1 MSSSNLTRLSS
12 AILLLSISTIAHS
25 DFHDI
30 EVARLSIDDR
40 IQSNY
45 LRVKP
50 SEEGYL
56 VACSDIAPL
65 IPNHDFSQCDWLPL
79 NSLGAVGD
87 ISNDDV
93 GNLIVELS
101 LASSLRQTQSIYPV
115 KERPTPDKNFG
126 AYFNYEVS
134 ASSFQSNTWSAAL
147 GLVVFNGPLSASAN
161 TYYINDEHYI
171 DDRDISYD
179 FLEQGTRL
187 TVGDV
192 RWQGA
197 AFGPYISFDG
207 LRYGTERSLRPRTTW
222 FNTPYLDVSINEND
236 HLFVDQAT
244 AVTLS
249 EPGIYRIDQVAYRY
263 GYGEIS
269 ATYQSPTKGVTQ
281 ISTPYYFSADMLP
294 EGTKEWSVNLGETDS
309 ESMFADEVFVS
320 AGISYGINAQNTASA
335 SVLASED
342 TRSLDV
348 EWTATPA
355 SRWLLSIGS
364 NNLVHLDDYSHGYS
378 ANVERT
384 TADYQLTL
392 FTQRTPDLPGL
403 GRSERHLAR
412 YRQYQGNKSYGVFFE
427 DFSARV
433 SSTRRAGVEFYAN
446 DEVGSFNLQTG
457 YQEDPFSSGFF
468 VAIGFEFRLDRQSR
482 IRGYGSYQPQ
492 SNQQRLE
499 YSSTGIDRYTPNYRA
514 GVARDTNRTVN
525 YADIDY
531 QADFAD
537 FYVYG
542 QESDGDADGR
552 ATMRGTLGFIE
563 NYRFAGPTIVD
574 GFALV
579 ANPEEVEVRSS
590 SLSSNKTSVV
600 FTNIA
605 SYETIAIRPYYQ
617 SIDPFLRP
625 RSEEQRDKAA
635 YYRAGVIYDF
645 SLEPVLILNTQ
656 LTLASGEALPLG
668 TSFSIAGNIFSV
680 GNNGNFYGELSLVAV
695 TPTLQL
701 ENSDYLC
708 ELTLDPLNQHQL
720 EVSKANCEVRE
731 ASKDE
736 ENQ

>member
-1 MSSSNLTRLSS
+1 MSSSNLTRLSGG
-12 AILLLSISTIAHS
+12 ILLLIISTFARS
-25 DFHDI
+25 DSHDI
-30 EVARLSIDDR
+30 EVARLSIDNR

-45 LRVKP
+45 LRVKS

-65 IPNHDFSQCDWLPL
+65 IPGYDFSQCDWLSL
-79 NSLGAVGD
+79 NSLGVIGD

-101 LASSLRQTQSIYPV
+101 LASSLRQTRSIYPV
-115 KERPTPDKNFG
+115 KERPTPDKNLG

-161 TYYINDEHYI
+161 TYYIDNKHYL

-207 LRYGTERSLRPRTTW
+207 LRYGTQRSLRPRETW
-222 FNTPYLDVSINEND
+222 FNSPYLDVSINEND

-244 AVTLS
+244 AATLS
-249 EPGIYRIDQVAYRY
+249 EPGIYRVDQVAYRY

-281 ISTPYYFSADMLP
+281 ITTPYYFSADMLP

-309 ESMFADEVFVS
+309 ESMFGDEVFVS
-320 AGISYGINAQNTASA
+320 SGISYGINVRNTVSA
-335 SVLASED
+335 SILASDD
-342 TRSLDV
+342 TRSLDA
-348 EWTATPA
+348 EWTSTPA

-364 NNLVHLDDYSHGYS
+364 NHLVHLDDYSHGYS
-378 ANVERT
+378 ANLERT
-384 TADYQLTL
+384 TADYQLTF

-403 GRSERHLAR
+403 GRSERHLTR

-427 DFSARV
+427 DFSAQV

-457 YQEDPFSSGFF
+457 YQEDSFGSGFF
-468 VAIGFEFRLDRQSR
+468 VALGFEFRLDRRSR
-482 IRGYGSYQPQ
+482 LRGYGSYQPQ

-514 GVARDTNRTVN
+514 GVARDTDRTVN

-531 QADFAD
+531 HADFAD
-537 FYVYG
+537 FYVYA

-552 ATMRGTLGFIE
+552 VTMRGSVGFIE
-563 NYRFAGPTIVD
+563 NFHFAGPTIVD

-590 SLSSNKTSVV
+590 SLSSNKTSVI

-605 SYETIAIRPYYQ
+605 SYEAIAIRPYYQ
-617 SIDPFLRP
+617 SIDPFLRT

-635 YYRAGVIYDF
+635 YYRGGVIYDF
-645 SLEPVLILNTQ
+645 SLEPVLILNTR
-656 LTLASGEALPLG
+656 LVLANGEALPLG
-668 TSFSIAGNIFSV
+668 TSFSIAGNLYSV
-680 GNNGNFYGELSLVAV
+680 GNNGNFYGELTLASITSV
-695 TPTLQL
+695 LQL

-708 ELTLDPLNQHQL
+708 ELALESLNQHQL
-720 EVSKANCEVRE
+720 KVSKANCQVRG
-731 ASKDE
+731 ASIDE
-736 ENQ
+736 ETQ